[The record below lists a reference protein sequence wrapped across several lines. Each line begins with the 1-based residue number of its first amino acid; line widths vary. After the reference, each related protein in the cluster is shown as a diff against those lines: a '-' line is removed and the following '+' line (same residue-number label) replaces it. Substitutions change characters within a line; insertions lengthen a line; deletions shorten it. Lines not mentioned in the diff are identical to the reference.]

1 MIILINALI
10 YLRIPV
16 QINKENKKTFQYH
29 ENTFGFLNADD
40 DNDAMKEEQS
50 MRLVMYS
57 IGYFASWNVITG
69 DVDVLKELPLVEQP
83 GSFCK

>member
-16 QINKENKKTFQYH
+16 QINKENKKTFEYH
-29 ENTFGFLNADD
+29 ENTFGFFNADD
-40 DNDAMKEEQS
+40 DDAMKEEQS
-50 MRLVMYS
+50 MKLVMYS
-57 IGYFASWNVITG
+57 IGYVASWNVISG